1 MGAISSGVTEDAP
14 QKEPINLKLTSLTL
28 AAIMAL
34 PVLSCAQEQT
44 SPKDRIMARREKTP
58 DDNKKKEGSPS
69 VEQDGPDNTTR
80 RLEFVRWNPLTHQ
93 LTWDVSK
100 GKKDG
105 AAFKTVTTDHY
116 EIDMDD
122 AIMSVSGER
131 RRFSEEE
138 AANVHMLMNLIAK
151 YAIDST
157 VWWNDGQGEPIDGN
171 GKPTHP
177 ERQRK
182 LKRKQTNDSIAV
194 ARKLPEDSG
203 VDTLSAEELQ
213 SRIELLESRLVALK
227 QRQRSVE

>member
-1 MGAISSGVTEDAP
+1 
-14 QKEPINLKLTSLTL
+14 
-28 AAIMAL
+28 
-34 PVLSCAQEQT
+34 
-44 SPKDRIMARREKTP
+44 
-58 DDNKKKEGSPS
+58 
-69 VEQDGPDNTTR
+69 
-80 RLEFVRWNPLTHQ
+80 
-93 LTWDVSK
+93 
-100 GKKDG
+100 
-105 AAFKTVTTDHY
+105 
-116 EIDMDD
+116 
-122 AIMSVSGER
+122 
-131 RRFSEEE
+131 
-138 AANVHMLMNLIAK
+138 MLMNLIAK